1 MCNEMDNG
9 RIYIITRHQST
20 VHWILAK
27 LNGKG
32 LDRDVFV
39 TGHLSNEMMLRMRK
53 GDTVY
58 GILPIHLIRRLLRKG
73 VEYFHV
79 VLPHVPYEL
88 RGKELTLKQVKE
100 FGGQIWKIDD
110 IKCFKV

>member
-1 MCNEMDNG
+1 
-9 RIYIITRHQST
+9 
-20 VHWILAK
+20 
-27 LNGKG
+27 
-32 LDRDVFV
+32 
-39 TGHLSNEMMLRMRK
+39 
-53 GDTVY
+53 
-58 GILPIHLIRRLLRKG
+58 
-73 VEYFHV
+73 V